1 MHIVESRSP
10 GDAYQERALKIGNPF
25 KCCHLGVMFDLINK
39 KRIILPPLDKVL
51 LSAGPSCMMPR
62 NGYLVMDS
70 QIIPNPE
77 VLVYIQSEHGG
88 LFAIAV
94 ENFSPRD
101 IAISRGSVFCV
112 MKLIQRAS

>member
-1 MHIVESRSP
+1 
-10 GDAYQERALKIGNPF
+10 
-25 KCCHLGVMFDLINK
+25 MFDLINK
-39 KRIILPPLDKVL
+39 KRIILPPLDQVL
-51 LSAGPSCMMPR
+51 LFAVPSCMMPR

-101 IAISRGSVFCV
+101 IAISRGSVLCV